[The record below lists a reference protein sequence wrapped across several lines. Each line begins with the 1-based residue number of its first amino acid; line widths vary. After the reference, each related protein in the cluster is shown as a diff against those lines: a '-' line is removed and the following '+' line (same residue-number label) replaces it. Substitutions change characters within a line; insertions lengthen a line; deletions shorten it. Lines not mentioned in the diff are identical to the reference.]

1 MRAMEDKVKKLAM
14 LFESEKR
21 VLVAY
26 LFGSYARGLE
36 TPRSDV
42 DIAVLLSEVPERPLE
57 YYLHLERE
65 LAKVLEMDVDLVF
78 LNDAP
83 PLLKYQMIKYG
94 RLLFSRDERV
104 RVMFEAKS
112 LCEYLDFSRVLKR
125 YYEQPSSKQQT
136 ESVVRG
142 KSLL

>member
-1 MRAMEDKVKKLAM
+1 MTGQPDIRGVRALEDKVKKLAM
-14 LFESEKR
+14 LFENEKR

-26 LFGSYARGLE
+26 LFGSFARSLE
-36 TPRSDV
+36 TPRSDI
-42 DIAVLLSEVPERPLE
+42 DIAILLSEIPKKPLE

-65 LAKVLEMDVDLVF
+65 LAEALEEDVDLVL

-83 PLLKYQMIKYG
+83 PLLKYQVIKHG

-112 LCEYLDFSRVLKR
+112 LCEYLDFSRALKR
-125 YYEQPSSKQQT
+125 YDECFMRR
-136 ESVVRG
+136 V
-142 KSLL
+142 LA

>member
-57 YYLHLERE
+57 YYLHLEHE

-83 PLLKYQMIKYG
+83 PLLKYQVIKYG
-94 RLLFSRDERV
+94 KLLFSRDERV

-112 LCEYLDFSRVLKR
+112 LCEYLDFSRVLRRYDECFMKR
-125 YYEQPSSKQQT
+125 I
-136 ESVVRG
+136 
-142 KSLL
+142 LA

>member
-1 MRAMEDKVKKLAM
+1 MSEEPDIRGVRALEDKIKNLAAF
-14 LFESEKR
+14 FESEKR

-36 TPRSDV
+36 TPQSDV
-42 DIAVLLSEVPERPLE
+42 DIAVLLSEIPEKALE
-57 YYLHLERE
+57 YYLHLERR
-65 LAKVLEMDVDLVF
+65 LAEVLENDVDLVF

-83 PLLKYQMIKYG
+83 PLLKYQVIKYG

-112 LCEYLDFSRVLKR
+112 LCEYLDFSRALKR
-125 YYEQPSSKQQT
+125 YDECFMK
-136 ESVVRG
+136 RI
-142 KSLL
+142 LA

>member
-1 MRAMEDKVKKLAM
+1 MKTMEDKVKKLAM
-14 LFESEKR
+14 LFESEER

-42 DIAVLLSEVPERPLE
+42 DVAVLLSEVPERPLE
-57 YYLHLERE
+57 YYMHLERE

-83 PLLKYQMIKYG
+83 PLLKYQVIKYG

-112 LCEYLDFSRVLKR
+112 LREYLDFSRVLRR
-125 YYEQPSSKQQT
+125 YDECFMRR
-136 ESVVRG
+136 V
-142 KSLL
+142 LA